1 MNKNEVLG
9 LIKQE
14 MAPAIGVTEPSTIAL
29 ASARAAQEL
38 KGDIKRIELT
48 LDPGIYKNA
57 HSCTI
62 PNTDQKGIAKAAL
75 LGAVSG
81 DPAAGLK
88 VLQYVSSSDIKKAED
103 LFEKDIVDIDI
114 KNGYKDIYVC
124 VKIYTEKDSALT
136 VIQDRHDNIALVEK
150 NDEVI
155 LDNREQNN
163 NKQDKQNTF
172 LDINIDEIL
181 SFIKDLHFRDIE
193 FTLEAVGMNK
203 KLAQSGKKGVGLA
216 LGSAL
221 TDLVAEEAIADDI
234 LNYAKRLTAFAIDA
248 RMGGVPKPAMSFC
261 GSGDHG
267 IIATL
272 PLTAV
277 TERKRIH
284 KAKLAKAVIL
294 SYLITYYIK
303 SKTGKLSAY
312 CGCAVAAGTGA
323 AAGITYL
330 LDGSKEQIV
339 GAINNMAGNITG
351 IICDGGNFGCSLK
364 AATAASAAVES
375 ALLAIKDHYLESN
388 TGIVGNDLKETL
400 DNMGKIATPGMEET
414 NQVILDILKNRSE

>member
-1 MNKNEVLG
+1 
-9 LIKQE
+9 

-38 KGDIKRIELT
+38 KGDIKKIELT

-62 PNTDQKGIAKAAL
+62 PNTDQKGIDKAAL

-81 DPAAGLK
+81 DPSAGLK

-114 KNGYKDIYVC
+114 KKGYKDIYVC
-124 VKIYTEKDSALT
+124 AKIYTEKDNAMT
-136 VIQDRHDNIALVEK
+136 VIQDRHDSIVLVEK

-155 LDNREQNN
+155 LD
-163 NKQDKQNTF
+163 KKDQDTDKKDKDNTF

-181 SFIKDLHFRDIE
+181 SFIKDLHFRDIK
-193 FTLEAVGMNK
+193 FTLEAVAMNK

-364 AATAASAAVES
+364 AATAASAAVEA
-375 ALLAIKDHYLESN
+375 ALLAIKGHYLESN
-388 TGIVGNDLKETL
+388 TGIVGNNLKETL

-414 NQVILDILKNRSE
+414 NQVILDILKDRS